1 MFDKHL
7 SDAQPR
13 CYIVLDIESAVIDEA
28 GHRRYQA
35 MERWTGGPDEPKSRR
50 GHKPEEDSLKTP
62 RWPFQTIAAVSVI
75 VLFEH
80 CQGSIEVSRFET
92 FAAPDLDERGIVLGL
107 YQLLSELPERAEVA
121 SWGGGWHDFP
131 LLKIA
136 ALRHG
141 LSLPQNFKWMA
152 WSGEGKA
159 NHIDLCRVL
168 TGGSKMK
175 PVHLSEYAASLNVP
189 AKITAPPFAVAGLIK
204 AGDFESVIEVV
215 EGDVITTALI
225 LARWRKLLDPRARCD
240 VAEDRILRQIEELRG
255 TRRYIPALRAH
266 REMLRRRLIMEA
278 ANDPDPV
285 EAERPIEGQPTPSSE
300 ELPKVVGE

>member
-13 CYIVLDIESAVIDEA
+13 CYLVLDIESAVIDEA

-35 MERWTGGPDEPKSRR
+35 MERWTGGADCSESRR
-50 GHKPEEDSLKTP
+50 GYKRGEDPLKTP
-62 RWPFQTIAAVSVI
+62 RWPFQTIVAVSAL

-80 CQGSIEVSRFET
+80 SQGSIDVSRFET
-92 FAAPDLDERGIVLGL
+92 FAAPDLDERGIVLAL
-107 YQLLSELPERAEVA
+107 HRLLSELPERAEIVT
-121 SWGGGWHDFP
+121 WGGAWHDLP
-131 LLKIA
+131 LLKNCT
-136 ALRHG
+136 LRHG
-141 LSLPQNFKWMA
+141 LSLPRGRSWMA

-159 NHIDLCRVL
+159 NHIDLCRIL
-168 TGGSKMK
+168 GAGKMK
-175 PVHLSEYAASLNVP
+175 PVHMSEYAASLNIP

-225 LARWRKLLDPRARCD
+225 LARWRKLLDPRARSD
-240 VAEDRILRQIEELRG
+240 VAEDRILRQVEELRS

-266 REMLRRRLIMEA
+266 RKMLCGRLIMEA

-285 EAERPIEGQPTPSSE
+285 GADCPIASQQAPSKK

>member
-1 MFDKHL
+1 MFNKH
-7 SDAQPR
+7 SSNAQPR
-13 CYIVLDIESAVIDEA
+13 CYVVLDLESAVTDQG

-35 MERWTGGPDEPKSRR
+35 MERWSGDPDETESRR
-50 GHKPEEDSLKTP
+50 GYKRDEDPLKTP
-62 RWPFQTIAAVSVI
+62 RWPFQTIAAVSVM

-80 CQGSIEVSRFET
+80 CQGNIDVSRFET
-92 FAAPDLDERGIVLGL
+92 FTAPDLDEHRILLGL
-107 YQLLSELPERAEVA
+107 YELLAELPEAAEVV
-121 SWGGGWHDFP
+121 SWGGGWHDLP

-141 LSLPQNFKWMA
+141 LSLPRHFAWMA

-168 TGGSKMK
+168 SGGSKMK
-175 PVHLSEYAASLNVP
+175 PVHQTEYAASLNIP

-204 AGDFESVIEVV
+204 AGDFGSVVEVV
-215 EGDVITTALI
+215 EGDVITTALL
-225 LARWRKLLDPRARCD
+225 LARWRKLLDPRARSD
-240 VAEDRILRQIEELRG
+240 VAENRILRQVEELRS

-266 REMLRRRLIMEA
+266 REMLQRRMMSEA

-285 EAERPIEGQPTPSSE
+285 RPDDQIAA
-300 ELPKVVGE
+300 

>member
-7 SDAQPR
+7 NDAQPR
-13 CYIVLDIESAVIDEA
+13 CYIVLDIESAVIDRA

-35 MERWTGGPDEPKSRR
+35 MERWTGEPDDPKSRR

-62 RWPFQTIAAVSVI
+62 RWPFQTIVAVSAMI
-75 VLFEH
+75 LFEH
-80 CQGSIEVSRFET
+80 SQGSIDVSRFET

-107 YQLLSELPERAEVA
+107 YQLLSELPEHAEIVT
-121 SWGGGWHDFP
+121 WGGAWHDLP
-131 LLKIA
+131 LLKNCT
-136 ALRHG
+136 LRHG
-141 LSLPQNFKWMA
+141 LSLPRGRAWMA

-159 NHIDLCRVL
+159 NHLDLCRIL
-168 TGGSKMK
+168 GAGSKMK
-175 PVHLSEYAASLNVP
+175 PTHMSEYAASLNIP

-204 AGDFESVIEVV
+204 AGDFESVVEVV

-240 VAEDRILRQIEELRG
+240 VAEDRILRQVEELMG

-266 REMLRRRLIMEA
+266 RKMLRQRLILEA
-278 ANDPDPV
+278 ANDSDPV
-285 EAERPIEGQPTPSSE
+285 EAERPVAAQPTPSSE

>member
-1 MFDKHL
+1 MFEKQL
-7 SDAQPR
+7 SDRQPR
-13 CYIVLDIESAVIDEA
+13 CYIVLDIESAVIDQA

-35 MERWTGGPDEPKSRR
+35 MERWSGGPDETKSRR

-62 RWPFQTIAAVSVI
+62 RWPFQTIVAVSAM

-80 CQGSIEVSRFET
+80 SQGSLDVSRFET
-92 FAAPDLDERGIVLGL
+92 FAAPALDERAIVIGL
-107 YQLLSELPERAEVA
+107 YQLLSELPEHAEIA
-121 SWGGGWHDFP
+121 TWGGAWHDFP
-131 LLKIA
+131 LLKNCT
-136 ALRHG
+136 LRHG
-141 LSLPQNFKWMA
+141 LSLPRGHAWMA

-168 TGGSKMK
+168 GAGSKMK
-175 PVHLSEYAASLNVP
+175 PVHQTEYAASLNIP
-189 AKITAPPFAVAGLIK
+189 AKITAPPFAVAALIK
-204 AGDFESVIEVV
+204 AGDFESVVEVV

-225 LARWRKLLDPRARCD
+225 LARWRKLLDPRARSD
-240 VAEDRILRQIEELRG
+240 VAEDRILRQVEEFRS

-285 EAERPIEGQPTPSSE
+285 KADYPILAQHTPSSE